1 MPMRRAL
8 ALLVFVLPLAAC
20 GGNGGVFHATGS
32 APSLAEAATKSAS
45 ASTLK
50 MNLSMTMTSPSLP
63 KAIMM
68 TATGSEDNV
77 RHRADIQLDMSSLV
91 SSLGAN
97 APKQFADPALW
108 KGEEIAD
115 FSRGHFVVYM
125 HLPVLTNLIPGHKP
139 WVKLDLAAYGKRL
152 GVDFSQ
158 LTQFSSNPGQT
169 LDWLRATNGAV
180 TNVGTQ
186 MIGGVQ
192 TTHYKAAI
200 DLAKYPNMVPAGRRA
215 AVRKAVNTVMNLT
228 GLRTFP
234 VDVWISDD
242 GLVRQMNMSF
252 TEDVSGQQLTMYM
265 ATRFHDFNGPVSI
278 SLPPASETLD
288 STQFVGA
295 SRP

>member
-20 GGNGGVFHATGS
+20 GGNGGVFHASGS

-50 MNLSMTMTSPSLP
+50 MNLSMTMTSSSLP
-63 KAIMM
+63 KGIMM

-77 RHRADIQLDMSSLV
+77 RHRADIQLDMSSLA
-91 SSLGAN
+91 SSLGSN
-97 APKQFADPALW
+97 APAGFADPSLW

-125 HLPVLTNLIPGHKP
+125 HLPLLTNLIPGHKQ

-152 GVDFSQ
+152 GIDFSE
-158 LTQFSSNPGQT
+158 LTQFSSNPRQT
-169 LDWLRATNGAV
+169 LDWLRSTNGAI
-180 TNVGTQ
+180 TDVGKQTV
-186 MIGGVQ
+186 GGVQ

-215 AVRKAVNTVMNLT
+215 SVRKAINAVINLT

-234 VDVWISDD
+234 VDAWISDD

-252 TEDVSGQQLTMYM
+252 TEDVSGQQLTMFM
-265 ATRFHDFNGPVSI
+265 AMRFHDFNKPVRI
-278 SLPPASETLD
+278 TLPPASETLD
-288 STQFVGA
+288 STQFVRA
-295 SRP
+295 SGP